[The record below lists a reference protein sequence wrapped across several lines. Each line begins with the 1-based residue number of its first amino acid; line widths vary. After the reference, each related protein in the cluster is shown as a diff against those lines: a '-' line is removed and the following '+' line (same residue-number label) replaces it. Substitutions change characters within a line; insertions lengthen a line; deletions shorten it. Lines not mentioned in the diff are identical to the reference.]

1 MAHGTIK
8 DTKGNTYSCNI
19 VQFNFKHRLHTA
31 EELPAKPA
39 LVDELVAIG
48 FSGLQLIEAAPA
60 QPDGNAA
67 GEVKPEDMTAAQL
80 KELLTE
86 KSIPFKNNA
95 NKATLLQLLADAEAT
110 TEENP
115 AEQTTEQ

>member
-1 MAHGTIK
+1 MEKAVIK
-8 DTKGNTYSCNI
+8 DTKGNIYDCNI
-19 VQFNFKHRLHTA
+19 KQFVYKHKPYTF

-48 FSGLQLIEAAPA
+48 FSGLQLVEAAPA
-60 QPDGNAA
+60 QPEGDAA

-80 KELLTE
+80 KELLTA
-86 KSIPFKNNA
+86 KGIPFKNNA

-110 TEENP
+110 TEETP
-115 AEQTTEQ
+115 AATTT